1 MIKVTKLSLCEA
13 QEPGMTLLQ
22 NKRTWTEGV
31 KICTG
36 LGGQV
41 EWQIL
46 VKKRSFNFK
55 VVVGR
60 TSEIRDRMKKL
71 VMETDAKTCWEILLG
86 FTDLE
91 KEGHW
96 VDWQTGEEISKNM
109 TKK

>member
-1 MIKVTKLSLCEA
+1 MGTPLAALVSKV
-13 QEPGMTLLQ
+13 
-22 NKRTWTEGV
+22 KR
-31 KICTG
+31 
-36 LGGQV
+36 
-41 EWQIL
+41 
-46 VKKRSFNFK
+46 RSFNFK

-60 TSEIRDRMKKL
+60 TSEVRDRMKML
-71 VMETDAKTCWEILLG
+71 VLETDPKTCWEILLG

>member
-1 MIKVTKLSLCEA
+1 M
-13 QEPGMTLLQ
+13 
-22 NKRTWTEGV
+22 
-31 KICTG
+31 
-36 LGGQV
+36 
-41 EWQIL
+41 
-46 VKKRSFNFK
+46 
-55 VVVGR
+55 GR

-91 KEGHW
+91 MEGHW